1 VSAAGILLVEKP
13 AGPTSHDVVARAR
26 RSLGVRRVGHF
37 GTLDPFATGLL
48 VLGVSA
54 ATRLAPF
61 ATSHGK
67 TYRAEIRLGARSTTD
82 DREGTIE
89 PVPGAVP
96 PDRAR
101 VEAAAARWVGD
112 VAQVPPAYSAKHVG
126 GERAY
131 ARARAGETVALPAVA
146 VRIDRIDVLVY
157 EWPDLAIDVACGR
170 GTYVRAI
177 ARDIGEELGTGGY
190 CEALRRTRSGPFR
203 VEEALGWDELADP
216 ARARA
221 ALLPAEAAVQDL
233 PAVRLDPQRARAAGQ
248 GRAIPVEEDVAA
260 APRVRIVGPAGFVG
274 LGEPREGPHGAVW
287 VQPRTILFPA
297 GEDAR

>member
-1 VSAAGILLVEKP
+1 MSAAGILLVDKP
-13 AGPTSHDVVARAR
+13 AGPTSHDVVARVR
-26 RSLGVRRVGHF
+26 RSLGVRRVGHY

-48 VLGVSA
+48 VIGVGA

-89 PVPGAVP
+89 PVPGAAA

-131 ARARAGETVALPAVA
+131 ALARAGKAVALPAAA
-146 VRIDRIDVLVY
+146 VRIDRLEVLAY
-157 EWPDLAIDVACGR
+157 AWPDLAIAVACGR
-170 GTYVRAI
+170 GTYVRAL

-190 CEALRRTRSGPFR
+190 CEALRRTSSGPFR
-203 VEEALGWDELADP
+203 VEDALGWDELADP
-216 ARARA
+216 GRARA
-221 ALLPAEAAVQDL
+221 ALLSPEAAVQDL
-233 PAVRLDPQRARAAGQ
+233 PAVRLDPERARAAGQ
-248 GRAIPVEEDVAA
+248 GRAIPVEEDVTA

-274 LGEPREGPHGAVW
+274 LGEPREGPHGTAW